1 MWLRFVTNEREIKF
15 IRKQIFFSY
24 VNTCK
29 ILFSLN
35 FKLQN
40 FCQLSHKAFLFI
52 KSFSLH
58 HCKLLFE
65 KKTCCDATLK
75 NPKSSKVYGKLFQSS
90 WPIKPHFFFTNKD
103 KENNVLHVLLCTYYK
118 ADLEASATRNLA
130 NITFKDEQMI
140 IKTWHNLLIYTR
152 ALFDVQ

>member
-1 MWLRFVTNEREIKF
+1 MQDFVQSKF
-15 IRKQIFFSY
+15 QI
-24 VNTCK
+24 
-29 ILFSLN
+29 
-35 FKLQN
+35 
-40 FCQLSHKAFLFI
+40 A
-52 KSFSLH
+52 
-58 HCKLLFE
+58 KLLSTKSQKHFFLSRVSVCTIVNCYLK

-75 NPKSSKVYGKLFQSS
+75 NPKTSKVYGKLFQSS

-103 KENNVLHVLLCTYYK
+103 KDNNVLHVLLCTYYK
-118 ADLEASATRNLA
+118 ADLAASATRNLA